1 MGEWKMEVMEQQA
14 LNAEHSFAMI
24 TELIEIGVPVEKLHQ
39 QGITDFDFEYVEM
52 HPEDGLW
59 SDPFD

>member
-1 MGEWKMEVMEQQA
+1 MESIQHQAVDVQQV
-14 LNAEHSFAMI
+14 FAMI

-39 QGITDFDFEYVEM
+39 QGIAEFDIEYVEM

-59 SDPFD
+59 SDLFD